1 MTRPVEKKFF
11 VKPNTQIKDVYT
23 KLNSVQKQ
31 MVNLYDFDKDGVLN
45 KIESQIFNKTIFSEN
60 KESIDC
66 YNTNQN
72 GKKCKVAVPKND
84 KNSNSILCF
93 INGMI

>member
-31 MVNLYDFDKDGVLN
+31 MINLYDFDKDGVLN
-45 KIESQIFNKTIFSEN
+45 KTEAQIFNKTIFSEN
-60 KESIDC
+60 NESIDC
-66 YNTNQN
+66 YNTT
-72 GKKCKVAVPKND
+72 KKGQKSKVTVQKND
-84 KNSNSILCF
+84 KDSNAILNF
-93 INGMI
+93 LNGII